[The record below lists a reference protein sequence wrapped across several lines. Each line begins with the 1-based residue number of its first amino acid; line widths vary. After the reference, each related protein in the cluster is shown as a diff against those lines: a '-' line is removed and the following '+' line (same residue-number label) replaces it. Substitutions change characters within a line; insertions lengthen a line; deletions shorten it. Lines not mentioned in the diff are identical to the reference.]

1 MCWWLEKDP
10 CEILPGREAVCFS
23 GPLLS
28 PRLRPQGRNKG
39 HVSYMHSQSIEDLWL
54 SEYVDMLVFLT
65 KLWKLSLTM
74 SEVLLLQKIKK
85 KKYFKGRKRQTITHT
100 ESWNTWAVFSAI
112 TKIMTAHPGLLGGK
126 FPYFCF
132 RGTFKAIYCHNSY
145 TAGLR
150 TICLLKSARGYIE
163 DLLI

>member
-1 MCWWLEKDP
+1 MCWWLERDP

-85 KKYFKGRKRQTITHT
+85 KKILQREKETNNYTHGVL
-100 ESWNTWAVFSAI
+100 EHLGSVLCNHKNNDCSSWS
-112 TKIMTAHPGLLGGK
+112 LGGEISI
-126 FPYFCF
+126 F
-132 RGTFKAIYCHNSY
+132 
-145 TAGLR
+145 
-150 TICLLKSARGYIE
+150 LLSRHFQSH
-163 DLLI
+163 LLP

>member
-1 MCWWLEKDP
+1 M
-10 CEILPGREAVCFS
+10 CFS

-74 SEVLLLQKIKK
+74 SEVLLLQKKK
-85 KKYFKGRKRQTITHT
+85 KKTKTSKGERDKQLHT
-100 ESWNTWAVFSAI
+100 RS
-112 TKIMTAHPGLLGGK
+112 LGTLGQCSLQSQK
-126 FPYFCF
+126 
-132 RGTFKAIYCHNSY
+132 
-145 TAGLR
+145 
-150 TICLLKSARGYIE
+150 
-163 DLLI
+163 